1 MMTTLTVDGMRVL
14 HGAVIPRTR
23 RGGAYCGFLL
33 GAMWLTIGT
42 GHLIAAAGI
51 YIFTPVTCLFDFA
64 L

>member
-1 MMTTLTVDGMRVL
+1 MTTLTVDAMETL
-14 HGAVIPRTR
+14 HGAVYARPR
-23 RGGAYCGFLL
+23 RGAACVFLL

-51 YIFTPVTCLFDFA
+51 YMFTPVTCLFDFA